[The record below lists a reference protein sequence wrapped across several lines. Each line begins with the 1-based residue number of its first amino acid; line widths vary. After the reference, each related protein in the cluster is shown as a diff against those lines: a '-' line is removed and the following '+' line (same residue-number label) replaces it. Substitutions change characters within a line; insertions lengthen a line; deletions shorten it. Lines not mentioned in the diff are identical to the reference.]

1 MKNEAINKA
10 GLVTAVQEIL
20 GKEETTR
27 KAAEDA
33 VNAVI
38 EAIKSSVKAGKS
50 VQLVGFGTFSV
61 AVRKART
68 GVNPRTGDKLSIPES
83 KSVKFKAGAALKNLA

>member
-10 GLVTAVQEIL
+10 GLVAAVQAIL
-20 GKEETTR
+20 GEDATR
-27 KAAEDA
+27 KCAEDS
-33 VNAVI
+33 VNAVV
-38 EAIKSSVKAGKS
+38 EAIKESVKSGKS

-68 GVNPRTGDKLSIPES
+68 GVNPRTGAKLAIPES
-83 KSVKFKAGAALKNLA
+83 KSVKFKAGAALKSL

>member
-10 GLVTAVQEIL
+10 GLVAAVQDIL
-20 GKEETTR
+20 GKETTTR
-27 KAAEDA
+27 KAAEDS

-38 EAIKSSVKAGKS
+38 EAVKQSLQAGKS

-61 AVRKART
+61 AVRKARV
-68 GVNPRTGDKLSIPES
+68 GVNPRTGAKLDIPES
-83 KSVKFKAGAALKNLA
+83 KSVKFKAGAGLKSSK

>member
-1 MKNEAINKA
+1 MKKEAINKA
-10 GLVTAVQEIL
+10 GLVAAVQKNL
-20 GKEETTR
+20 GKEATR

-38 EAIKSSVKAGKS
+38 DAIKSTVKSGKS

-61 AVRKART
+61 ALRKART
-68 GVNPRTGDKLSIPES
+68 GVNPRTGAKLSIPAS
-83 KSVKFKAGAALKNLA
+83 KSVKFKAGAALKSL

>member
-10 GLVTAVQEIL
+10 GLVAAVQQIL
-20 GKEETTR
+20 GEDATR
-27 KAAEDA
+27 KCAEDS
-33 VNAVI
+33 VNAVV
-38 EAIKSSVKAGKS
+38 EAIKESVKSGKS

-68 GVNPRTGDKLSIPES
+68 GVNPRTGAKLAIPES
-83 KSVKFKAGAALKNLA
+83 KSVKFKAGAALKSL

>member
-1 MKNEAINKA
+1 MKNDAINKA
-10 GLVTAVQEIL
+10 GLVTAVQAIL
-20 GKEETTR
+20 GEGATR
-27 KAAEDA
+27 KCAEDS

-38 EAIKSSVKAGKS
+38 DAIKESVKAGKS

-68 GVNPRTGDKLSIPES
+68 GVNPRTGAKLSIPES
-83 KSVKFKAGAALKNLA
+83 KSVKFKAGAALKSL

>member
-10 GLVTAVQEIL
+10 GLVAAVQEIL
-20 GKEETTR
+20 GNDTTR
-27 KAAEDA
+27 KAAEES
-33 VNAVI
+33 VNAVV
-38 EAIKSSVKAGKS
+38 EAIKKSLNEGKS

-68 GVNPRTGDKLSIPES
+68 GVNPRTGAKLDIPES
-83 KSVKFKAGAALKNLA
+83 KSVKFKAGAGLKSSK

>member
-10 GLVTAVQEIL
+10 GLVTAVQAIL
-20 GKEETTR
+20 GEDATR
-27 KAAEDA
+27 KCAEDS

-38 EAIKSSVKAGKS
+38 EAIKESVKTGKS

-68 GVNPRTGDKLSIPES
+68 GVNPRTGAKLSIPES
-83 KSVKFKAGAALKNLA
+83 KSVKFKAGAALKSL